1 MLNKKRNKDVG
12 LYDILKVKREMIVL
26 DVFIGYVSIL
36 FNVKHACKMFVLYM
50 ILFTIHDAA
59 KSLIFISNVQPC
71 KLESNLT
78 ISENFLTSS
87 TLHMYDIFQQI

>member
-59 KSLIFISNVQPC
+59 KII
-71 KLESNLT
+71 
-78 ISENFLTSS
+78 
-87 TLHMYDIFQQI
+87 DIYI